1 MLTVPQ
7 PPVHDDVDG
16 CPSVTLQGD
25 SVNGWRHVLDTL
37 YDASFLS
44 ALHLR
49 KLGDTL
55 PIVSDVVRIA
65 TKYRFT
71 GLRRECLAILG
82 RHFPTSLDTVPQNP
96 RNRPSLE
103 QATAVI
109 NLAREIGGLSLLP
122 FAYLICINAVDRDDP
137 SIIYRDLPISFEDKA
152 AALQGLHTVLNAQAE
167 EMFPYAY
174 EDAETA
180 TLGCSERCSTKEAFE
195 CFVEDSGYLHFFHGE
210 PFDEFCIAH
219 EFLCLRCR
227 NHVNEVFAGGKWRIW
242 KRLPEFFCLAENW
255 EELIRLQDLDS

>member
-16 CPSVTLQGD
+16 CPSVTLQDD
-25 SVNGWRHVLDTL
+25 SANGWRHVLDTL
-37 YDASFLS
+37 YDVSFLS
-44 ALHLR
+44 ALHFR
-49 KLGDTL
+49 KLNETL

-71 GLRRECLAILG
+71 GLRRECLTILG
-82 RHFPTSLDTVPQNP
+82 RHFPTSFDSIP
-96 RNRPSLE
+96 RDRPTLE
-103 QATAVI
+103 QAAAVI

-122 FAYLICINAVDRDDP
+122 FAYLTCIDAVDRSDP
-137 SIIYRDLPISFEDKA
+137 SIIYHDTPISFEDKA
-152 AALQGLHTVLNAQAE
+152 AALQGLHTILNAQAE

-174 EDAETA
+174 EDAKA
-180 TLGCSERCSTKEAFE
+180 DILGCSERCSTKDAFE
-195 CFVEDSGYLHFFHGE
+195 CFVEDSGYLHFFHDE
-210 PFDEFCIAH
+210 PFDQFDFAH

-227 NHVNEVFAGGKWRIW
+227 SHVNEVYSGGKRRVWR
-242 KRLPEFFCLAENW
+242 KLPEFFCLAKDW